1 MTGTDRTGLLDRLR
15 GQIARIERSRPADRA
30 GGGLAVVSWPLAVPE
45 IDRHLGG
52 GLARGTVHEALG
64 RGGDTALAALPAR
77 FVAQILGLAEGP
89 VVWIGG
95 GFDVYG
101 PGLARAGVD
110 PGRLLCVATDAEDRL
125 AVCEDAIR
133 SRGVVAVVAE
143 LDGALSLTASRRL
156 QLAAEAA
163 GVTGFLIRRSRRP
176 DDPALLQP
184 TACATR
190 WRIAALPSAPA
201 LAAHPGVPGVGAAR
215 WSVDL
220 LRHRGGRP
228 ASWIMEVGDAPHR
241 LAVAAA
247 PAGRTDAAAAWRAV
261 GPAAGHAVA

>member
-1 MTGTDRTGLLDRLR
+1 MTGTERTDLLARLR
-15 GQIARIERSRPADRA
+15 AQIARIEHGRGEGASLSAF
-30 GGGLAVVSWPLAVPE
+30 WPLGVPQV
-45 IDRHLGG
+45 DRHLGG
-52 GLARGTVHEALG
+52 GLPRGTVHEVTG

-77 FVAQILGLAEGP
+77 FVAHILGLAPGP
-89 VVWIGG
+89 VAWIGG
-95 GFDVYG
+95 GFDLYG
-101 PGLARAGVD
+101 PGLVRAGVD
-110 PGRLLCVATDAEDRL
+110 PGRLLCIAAEAGDRL
-125 AVCEDAIR
+125 AVCEDALH

-163 GVTGFLIRRSRRP
+163 GVTGFLIRRSSRP

-190 WRIAALPSAPA
+190 WRIGPLPSGAV
-201 LAAHPGVPGVGAAR
+201 LAAYPTVPGVGVAH

-241 LAVAAA
+241 LALTH
-247 PAGRTDAAAAWRAV
+247 RSCSR
-261 GPAAGHAVA
+261 